1 MKIICDKVEFA
12 AVLSGCDEGCCMYC
26 ALRPLCESRDELVEM
41 CELGL
46 AEVDD
51 ERSLA

>member
-26 ALRPLCESRDELVEM
+26 ALRPLCEGRDELVEM
-41 CELGL
+41 CELCL
-46 AEVDD
+46 EAVKD
-51 ERSLA
+51 ERYLA

>member
-1 MKIICDKVEFA
+1 MKIVCDKVEFA
-12 AVLSGCDEGCCMYC
+12 AVLSGCDEGRCMYC
-26 ALRPLCESRDELVEM
+26 ALRHLCEGRDALVEM

-46 AEVDD
+46 EEVDD